1 MARSCVFC
9 GSLGVTAEHVWPRWV
24 ADVLPGNGPLAFSRK
39 SLLEPDPK
47 RWKAPSLNVTIKQV
61 CASCNNG
68 WMSTLETEAKP
79 LLSPM
84 IEGKP
89 MGLSAREQKLAATW
103 AAKTAAMLGLTH
115 SKRPVVPA
123 ADVAALFATREP
135 PRNTYVW
142 IGAYEGEWSGWYS
155 GDVIGL
161 GPRGN
166 PHGFASC
173 TTLVLGRLVFQLLG
187 HDLPEPMTPVSAPE
201 ADRLSI
207 QIWPDPRPLVSWP
220 PDFAILDGG
229 LEMFAG
235 QFASRAA

>member
-9 GSLGVTAEHVWPRWV
+9 GGGGLTAEHVWPRWL
-24 ADVLPGNGPLAFSRK
+24 ADVLPGSGPLAFARK
-39 SLLEPDPK
+39 ALHEADAK
-47 RWKAPSLNVTIKQV
+47 RWKAPSLNVTIKRV
-61 CASCNNG
+61 CAPCNNG
-68 WMSTLETEAKP
+68 WMSALEADAKP

-89 MGLSAREQKLAATW
+89 MGLSAREQKFAATW

-115 SKRPVVPA
+115 SSGPVVPA
-123 ADVAALFATREP
+123 ADVTALFATREP
-135 PRNTYVW
+135 PRNALVW
-142 IGAYEGEWSGWYS
+142 LGAYEGEWSGWYS

-161 GPRGN
+161 GPRAN
-166 PHGFASC
+166 PDGFAYC
-173 TTLVLGRLVFQLLG
+173 ATLVLGRLVFQVLG
-187 HDLPEPMTPVSAPE
+187 SDLAEAMTPLSAPE
-201 ADRLSI
+201 AGRLSI

-220 PDFAILDGG
+220 PDFAILDAG